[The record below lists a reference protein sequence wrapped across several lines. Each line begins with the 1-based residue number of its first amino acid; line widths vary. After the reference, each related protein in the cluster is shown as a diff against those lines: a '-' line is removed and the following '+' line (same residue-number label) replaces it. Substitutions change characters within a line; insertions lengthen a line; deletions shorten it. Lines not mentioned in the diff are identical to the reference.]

1 MLGFIVGTASLYGLY
16 RMRRGGAPL
25 SLMGGSPRMLQR
37 VLRRL
42 DTTPAQERVILEAI
56 EEARQSAQGLRK
68 EATMSKEDVITML
81 KSDEV
86 EVDALGAAFARQ
98 DEALTDARLGAT
110 SALQKLHNALTEEQ
124 RLKLGRM
131 LKGSWY

>member
-1 MLGFIVGTASLYGLY
+1 MLGFIVGTVSLYGLY
-16 RMRRGGAPL
+16 KMSRRGAPL
-25 SLMGGSPRMLQR
+25 SLLGGSPQMLQR

-42 DTTPAQERVILEAI
+42 DTTPAQERVIVEAI
-56 EEARQSAQGLRK
+56 DEARQSAQGLRK

-81 KSDEV
+81 KSEEV

-110 SALQKLHNALTEEQ
+110 AALQKIHNALTEEQ